1 MIIGTA
7 GHIDHGKTALVRALT
22 GVDTDRLPE
31 EKRRGITI
39 ALGFAP
45 LELPGLGTVGVVDVP
60 GHEAFVRTMLAG
72 ASGIDV
78 ALVVVAADEGVMP
91 QTREHL
97 DILRML
103 GVPRGVVA
111 LTKCDLA
118 EADLRQLVEGELRE
132 LLVGTPLE
140 SAAVVHCSAHTGEG
154 IEALRE
160 ALASALQAA
169 PPRAA
174 DEPWRLPVDRVFSVA
189 GAGTVVTGTAWSGV
203 VAVGETVRIRPG
215 ELSARVRSIE
225 SHGRTVERSVPGARL
240 AIALAG
246 VDRADISPGATLV
259 RAEDAWRTTTVVRA
273 DVSLLPD
280 AAAVGVRTRLR
291 FHLGTTECG
300 ARVVATGG
308 SLAPGAPRP
317 VRITLDVPIVA
328 RAGDRFVLRGGAQ
341 HGTIGGGVITDP
353 LPMTPRARPW
363 EQTGGEPRERLQ
375 WMLAEAGAAGVDVAP
390 LALRLGLH
398 ESELERLLKQ
408 TKGTA
413 RVGERLIES
422 AILDAMRTQLV
433 ERITKA
439 HRDAPLAQGL
449 DRQTARAALSPSDAL
464 ADEVIRRAER
474 AGVIE
479 VAGSALR
486 LPGFDPALSAGS
498 GDKRA
503 QLLKALEDAGAEPP
517 SVAELQALH
526 GQDVPALLKLLE
538 REGAA
543 VPIAL
548 DRWFAT
554 KAVQTLLDR
563 LGTGTTPTRLYTPA
577 ELRELLGISRKY
589 LIPFLEWCDRKG
601 IARRGDDGRTFPA
614 IPEKL

>member
-39 ALGFAP
+39 VLGFAP

-97 DILRML
+97 DILRLL

-111 LTKCDLA
+111 LTKCDLVDT
-118 EADLRQLVEGELRE
+118 DLRQLVEDELRE
-132 LLVGTPLE
+132 LLSDTPLA
-140 SAAVVHCSAHTGEG
+140 SAPVVQVSAHTGEG
-154 IEALRE
+154 IDALRT
-160 ALASALQAA
+160 ALTAALQAA

-189 GAGTVVTGTAWSGV
+189 GAGTVVTGTAWSG
-203 VAVGETVRIRPG
+203 AVEVGDTVRILPG

-240 AIALAG
+240 AVALAG
-246 VDRADISPGATLV
+246 VDRADISAGATIV
-259 RAEDAWRTTTVVRA
+259 RADDAWRTTTVVRA

-291 FHLGTTECG
+291 FHLGTMECG

-308 SLAPGAPRP
+308 PLAPGAPRP
-317 VRITLDVPIVA
+317 VRITLDASIVA

-341 HGTIGGGVITDP
+341 HSTIGGGVITDP

-363 EQTGGEPRERLQ
+363 EQMGGEPRDRLQ
-375 WMLAEAGAAGVDVAP
+375 RMLAEAGAAGVEVAP
-390 LALRLGLH
+390 LALRLGLR
-398 ESELERLLKQ
+398 EGELERLLKQ

-439 HRDAPLAQGL
+439 HREAPLAQGL

-486 LPGFDPALSAGS
+486 LPGFDPSLSAGS

-503 QLLKALEDAGAEPP
+503 RLLKALEDAGAEPP
-517 SVAELQALH
+517 SVAELQAAH
-526 GQDVPALLKLLE
+526 GEDVPALLKLLE
-538 REGAA
+538 REGGA

-554 KAVQTLLDR
+554 RAVQALLDR
-563 LGTGTTPTRLYTPA
+563 LRAGTTPTQRYTPS
-577 ELRELLGISRKY
+577 ELRELLGISRKF

-601 IARRGDDGRTFPA
+601 ITRRGDDGRTFPA